1 MFLSPQV
8 ITMIG
13 FSFKR
18 TKISV
23 TSSMLK
29 ISLILTL
36 VNMIRQSQI
45 NIPVQDDQSVLNKE
59 VQLKSILLNLNKMA
73 KTYLVNSIKFRLVTS
88 YVIFIWLQMTDH
100 KDPWHPQEEMITVTT
115 KTITN
120 VFKKWLLTKDGA
132 NKSWCRL

>member
-1 MFLSPQV
+1 MFLSPQG

-13 FSFKR
+13 FSFKL
-18 TKISV
+18 TKISMK
-23 TSSMLK
+23 SLMMK

-36 VNMIRQSQI
+36 VNTIRQNQI

-73 KTYLVNSIKFRLVTS
+73 KTYLANSIKFRLVIS

-100 KDPWHPQEEMITVTT
+100 KEPSHHQEEMITVTT

-132 NKSWCRL
+132 NKS